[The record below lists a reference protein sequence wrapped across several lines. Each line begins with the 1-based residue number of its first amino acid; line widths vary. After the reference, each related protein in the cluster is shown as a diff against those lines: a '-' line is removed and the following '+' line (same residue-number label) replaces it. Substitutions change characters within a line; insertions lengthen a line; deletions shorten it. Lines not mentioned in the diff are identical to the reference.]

1 MSDFN
6 RRDVMKIGVGLA
18 AGTALGGPALAQ
30 SAPEWKI
37 QPEKGAS
44 LRIMRP
50 AKFVQGDETLFLEN
64 TAKYEKM
71 TGVKVRVDSEGW
83 EDLVPKSAV
92 AANVGKG
99 PDVVYGWHDNVHQY
113 PDKVVVLND
122 VANYLGAKYGGWYD
136 LAQKYGKKGNNWIS
150 IPLGASGSKM
160 VYRKSML
167 KAAGYDAVPKD
178 FPGFLKMAEDLKA
191 KNTPIGFALGN
202 AIGDTNGW
210 CHWVLWGH
218 GARMVNEK
226 DQVTLN
232 SPETIA
238 ALEYVKKLYA
248 TFIPGTLS
256 WLDPS
261 NNKAFLD
268 GQIALTANGISVY
281 YAAKTATDP
290 KLKEM
295 AADIEHASFPIGPV
309 GKPSESCSMVP
320 AYVFKYSKYPN
331 AAKDYIR
338 FMMEKEQYEP
348 WLEASIGYW
357 GHPLKFY
364 ENNKI
369 WTVDP
374 KHTPYNSVIKNA
386 LWLGYAG
393 SLGYA
398 SAGALADYIIVTMF
412 ASVASGAKTPAEAA
426 AEAHKRVERYYKI

>member
-1 MSDFN
+1 MSDFS
-6 RRDVMKIGVGLA
+6 RRDVMKIGVGA
-18 AGTALGGPALAQ
+18 AGAAIGGPALAQ

-44 LRIMRP
+44 LRVMRP

-64 TAKYEKM
+64 TAKYEKA

-99 PDVVYGWHDNVHQY
+99 PDVVYGWHDNAHQF
-113 PDKVVVLND
+113 PDKLLNLND

-136 LAQKYGKKGNNWIS
+136 LAQKYGKRGNNWIS
-150 IPLGASGSKM
+150 IPLGASGGKM
-160 VYRKSML
+160 VYRESML
-167 KAAGYDAVPKD
+167 KAAGYSSVPKD
-178 FPGFLKMAEDLKA
+178 FPGFLKMAQDLKA
-191 KNTPIGFALGN
+191 KGTPIGFALGN
-202 AIGDTNGW
+202 AIGDGNAW
-210 CHWVLWGH
+210 CHWALWGH

-226 DQVTLN
+226 DVVTLN

-238 ALEYVKKLYA
+238 ALEYAKKLYD

-268 GQIALTANGISVY
+268 GQISLTANGISVY

-290 KLKEM
+290 KIKEL
-295 AADIEHASFPIGPV
+295 AADIQHSPFPIGPV
-309 GKPSESCSMVP
+309 GKASESCTMVP
-320 AYVFKYSKYPN
+320 AMVFRYSKYPN
-331 AAKDYIR
+331 ASKDYIR

-357 GHPLKFY
+357 GHPLRFY
-364 ENNKI
+364 EKNKI

-374 KHTPYNSVIKNA
+374 KHTPFSEVIKSS

-398 SAGALADYIIVTMF
+398 SAGALADYIVVTMF
-412 ASVASGAKTPAEAA
+412 ASVASGSKSPKDAA
-426 AEAHKRVERYYKI
+426 AEAQKRAERYYKI

>member
-1 MSDFN
+1 MSDFS
-6 RRDVMKIGVGLA
+6 RRDVMKIGVGA
-18 AGTALGGPALAQ
+18 AGAAIGGPALAQ
-30 SAPEWKI
+30 PAPEWKI

-44 LRIMRP
+44 LRVMRP

-64 TAKYEKM
+64 TAKYEKA

-99 PDVVYGWHDNVHQY
+99 PDVVYGWHDNAHQF
-113 PDKVVVLND
+113 PDKLLNLND

-136 LAQKYGKKGNNWIS
+136 LAQKYGKRGNNWIS
-150 IPLGASGSKM
+150 IPLGASGGKM
-160 VYRKSML
+160 VYRESML
-167 KAAGYDAVPKD
+167 KAAGYSSVPKD
-178 FPGFLKMAEDLKA
+178 FPGFLKMAQDLKA
-191 KNTPIGFALGN
+191 KGTPIGFALGN
-202 AIGDTNGW
+202 AIGDGNAW
-210 CHWVLWGH
+210 CHWALWGH

-226 DQVTLN
+226 DVVTLN

-238 ALEYVKKLYA
+238 ALEYAKKLYD

-268 GQIALTANGISVY
+268 GQISLTANGISVY

-290 KLKEM
+290 KIKEL
-295 AADIEHASFPIGPV
+295 AADIQHSPFPIGPV
-309 GKPSESCSMVP
+309 GKASESCTMVP
-320 AYVFKYSKYPN
+320 AMVFRYSKYPN
-331 AAKDYIR
+331 ASKDYIR

-357 GHPLKFY
+357 GHPLRFY
-364 ENNKI
+364 EKNKI

-374 KHTPYNSVIKNA
+374 KHTPFSEVIKSS

-398 SAGALADYIIVTMF
+398 SAGALADYIVVTMF
-412 ASVASGAKTPAEAA
+412 ASVASGSKSPKDAA
-426 AEAHKRVERYYKI
+426 AEAQKRAERYYKI

>member
-1 MSDFN
+1 
-6 RRDVMKIGVGLA
+6 
-18 AGTALGGPALAQ
+18 
-30 SAPEWKI
+30 
-37 QPEKGAS
+37 
-44 LRIMRP
+44 
-50 AKFVQGDETLFLEN
+50 
-64 TAKYEKM
+64 M

-99 PDVVYGWHDNVHQY
+99 PDVVYGWHDNAHQF
-113 PDKVVVLND
+113 PDKLANLND

-136 LAQKYGKKGNNWIS
+136 LAQKYGKRGNNWIS
-150 IPLGASGSKM
+150 IPLGASGGKM
-160 VYRKSML
+160 VYRESML
-167 KAAGYDAVPKD
+167 KAAGYSSVPKD
-178 FPGFLKMAEDLKA
+178 FPGFLKMAQDLKA
-191 KNTPIGFALGN
+191 KGTPIGFALGN
-202 AIGDTNGW
+202 AIGDGNAW
-210 CHWVLWGH
+210 CHWALWGH
-218 GARMVNEK
+218 GAKMVNEK

-238 ALEYVKKLYA
+238 ALEYAKKLYD

-268 GQIALTANGISVY
+268 GQISLTANGISVY
-281 YAAKTATDP
+281 YAAKTSTDA

-295 AADIEHASFPIGPV
+295 AADIQHSPFPVGPV
-309 GKPSESCSMVP
+309 GKPTESCTMVP
-320 AYVFKYSKYPN
+320 AMVFRYSKFPN

-357 GHPLKFY
+357 GHPLGYY
-364 ENNKI
+364 EKNKI

-374 KHTPYNSVIKNA
+374 KHTPFSEVIKSS

-398 SAGALADYIIVTMF
+398 SAGALADYIVVTMF
-412 ASVASGAKTPAEAA
+412 ASVASGAKTPKDAA
-426 AEAHKRVERYYKI
+426 AEAQKRAERYYKI

>member
-1 MSDFN
+1 
-6 RRDVMKIGVGLA
+6 MKGGVGLV
-18 AGTALGGPALAQ
+18 AGSALAGPAFAQ
-30 SAPEWKI
+30 ATPEWKI
-37 QPEKGAS
+37 QPEKGAT
-44 LRIMRP
+44 LRVMRP

-64 TAKYEKM
+64 TAKYEKL

-99 PDVVYGWHDNVHQY
+99 PDIVYGWHDNAHQF
-113 PDKVVVLND
+113 PDKLVVLND

-136 LAQKYGKKGNNWIS
+136 LAQKYGKRGNNWIS
-150 IPLGASGSKM
+150 IPLGASGAKI
-160 VYRKSML
+160 VYRKSMVQ
-167 KAAGYDAVPKD
+167 AAGFDGVPKD
-178 FPGFLKMAEDLKA
+178 MAGFLKLCQALKA
-191 KNTPIGFALGN
+191 KGTPSGFALGN
-202 AIGDTNGW
+202 AIGDANGW

-218 GARMVNEK
+218 GAKMVNEK

-238 ALEYVKKLYA
+238 ALEYAKALYE

-268 GQIALTANGISVY
+268 GQISLTANGISVY
-281 YAAKTATDP
+281 YAAKTSTDE
-290 KLKEM
+290 KIKALT
-295 AADIEHASFPIGPV
+295 ADIEHAQFPIGPV
-309 GKPSESCSMVP
+309 GKPSESCTMVP
-320 AYVFKYSKYPN
+320 AMAFKYSKFPN

-364 ENNKI
+364 EKNKI

-374 KHTPYNSVIKNA
+374 KHTPYSEVIKNS

-398 SAGALADYIIVTMF
+398 SSGALADYIVVTMF
-412 ASVASGAKTPAEAA
+412 ASVAAGSKTPKEAA
-426 AEAHKRVERYYKI
+426 AEAQKRAERYYKV

>member
-1 MSDFN
+1 
-6 RRDVMKIGVGLA
+6 MKMGVGLA
-18 AGTALGGPALAQ
+18 AGTALAGPAFAQ
-30 SAPEWKI
+30 ATPEWKT

-44 LRIMRP
+44 LRVMRP
-50 AKFVQGDETLFLEN
+50 SKFVQGDETLFLEN
-64 TAKYEKM
+64 TAKYEKL

-99 PDVVYGWHDNVHQY
+99 PDIVYGWHDNAHQF
-113 PDKVVVLND
+113 PDKLVVLND
-122 VANYLGAKYGGWYD
+122 VANYLGNKYGGWYD
-136 LAQKYGKKGNNWIS
+136 LAQKYGKRGNNWIS
-150 IPLGASGSKM
+150 IPLGAAGAKI
-160 VYRKSML
+160 VYRKSQVA
-167 KAAGYDAVPKD
+167 AAGFDDVPKD
-178 FPGFLKMAEDLKA
+178 FPGFLKLCQALKA
-191 KNTPIGFALGN
+191 KNTPCGFALGN
-202 AIGDTNGW
+202 AVGDGNGW
-210 CHWVLWGH
+210 THWILWGH
-218 GARMVNEK
+218 GARMVNDK

-238 ALEYVKKLYA
+238 ALEYAKQMYD

-268 GQIALTANGISVY
+268 GQISLTANGISIY

-295 AADIEHASFPIGPV
+295 TADIFHAQFPVGPV
-309 GKPSESCSMVP
+309 GRATESCTMVP
-320 AYVFKYSKYPN
+320 AMVFRYSKFPN

-338 FMMEKEQYEP
+338 FMMEKEQFEP

-357 GHPLKFY
+357 GHPLRYY
-364 ENNKI
+364 ESNKI

-374 KHTPYNSVIKNA
+374 KHTPFKEVVKNA

-398 SAGALADYIIVTMF
+398 SSGALADYIVVTMF
-412 ASVASGAKTPAEAA
+412 ASVCSGAKSPKDAA
-426 AEAHKRVERYYKI
+426 AEAHKRAERYYKI